1 MKSIIKYLTNDT
13 DVEQIKYKLKAK
25 IDNAVKAKYGPGH
38 NGRIEWAY

>member
-1 MKSIIKYLTNDT
+1 MKSIIKYPTNDT

-38 NGRIEWAY
+38 NGRIE

>member
-1 MKSIIKYLTNDT
+1 MKRIIKYLTNNA

-38 NGRIEWAY
+38 NGRIE

>member
-25 IDNAVKAKYGPGH
+25 IDNAVKAKCGPGH
-38 NGRIEWAY
+38 NGRIE

>member
-13 DVEQIKYKLKAK
+13 DVEQIKYKLKAN

-38 NGRIEWAY
+38 NGRIE